1 MSGWKSKKSENQ
13 FQSRPIV
20 KKFWNS
26 VNVRMEEYT
35 AAAAPPKEFMNL
47 WIYLHNQ
54 KTFFLKSSKKIIS
67 FKFQQV
73 ADIKCKL

>member
-1 MSGWKSKKSENQ
+1 ML
-13 FQSRPIV
+13 IV
-20 KKFWNS
+20 QKLWNS

-54 KTFFLKSSKKIIS
+54 KTSLLKSSKNDQFYIQTGCC
-67 FKFQQV
+67 KF
-73 ADIKCKL
+73 IKNAK

>member
-35 AAAAPPKEFMNL
+35 AAAAPPKKIMNL

-54 KTFFLKSSKKIIS
+54 KTFLFEIEQKDYQ
-67 FKFQQV
+67 F
-73 ADIKCKL
+73 